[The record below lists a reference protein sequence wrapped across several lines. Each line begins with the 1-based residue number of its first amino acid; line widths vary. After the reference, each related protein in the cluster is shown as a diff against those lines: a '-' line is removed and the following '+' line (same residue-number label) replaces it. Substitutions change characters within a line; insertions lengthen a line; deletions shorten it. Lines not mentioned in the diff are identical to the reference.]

1 MQTSRIRKYNTD
13 IHIIKFGNEIRL
25 DTTLGVPQK
34 REDIRFMFGNPRPDE
49 VTALRF
55 NLSFFVMNNHKSE
68 EMCVGRGDAHVNV
81 AYDGE
86 QLYFEPDIPDKPM
99 LWEVASSYMLL
110 RNGQRDNLGQDKLKH
125 LLGSGPRT
133 IWGQDGKGNK
143 YAIIVE
149 GRKWNQKGLN
159 ANEQYELVR
168 QMGLKDA
175 ITADGGGSSV
185 AFVYDTQ
192 IGKVWDGRYH
202 GRIMVGYSKYT
213 LSQLPNLKKGAR
225 GVYVNLM
232 QRLLKINPDG
242 KYGGQTVAAVKEYQ
256 RQHRLKI
263 DGKCG
268 PQTWK
273 SLTRGVIW

>member
-13 IHIIKFGNEIRL
+13 IHIIKFGDEIRL
-25 DTTLGVPQK
+25 DTTLGIPNK
-34 REDIRFMFGNPRPDE
+34 REDIRFMFGSPRPDE

-55 NLSFFVMNNHKSE
+55 NLSFFVMNNPKSE

-81 AYDGE
+81 AYDGK
-86 QLYFEPDIPDKPM
+86 QLYFEPDIPNKPM
-99 LWEVASSYMLL
+99 LWEVASSFMLL
-110 RNGQRDNLGQDKLKH
+110 RNGKKDTLGQSGLSH
-125 LLGSGPRT
+125 LLGAGPRT
-133 IWGQDGKGNK
+133 IWGQDAKGNK
-143 YAIIVE
+143 YVLIVE
-149 GRKWNQKGLN
+149 GRRLNQKGLT
-159 ANEQYELVR
+159 ANEQYEVVR

>member
-25 DTTLGVPQK
+25 DTTLGIPNK

-55 NLSFFVMNNHKSE
+55 NLSFFVMNNPKSE

-125 LLGSGPRT
+125 LLGSGPRL
-133 IWGQDGKGNK
+133 
-143 YAIIVE
+143 A
-149 GRKWNQKGLN
+149 
-159 ANEQYELVR
+159 
-168 QMGLKDA
+168 
-175 ITADGGGSSV
+175 
-185 AFVYDTQ
+185 
-192 IGKVWDGRYH
+192 
-202 GRIMVGYSKYT
+202 
-213 LSQLPNLKKGAR
+213 
-225 GVYVNLM
+225 
-232 QRLLKINPDG
+232 
-242 KYGGQTVAAVKEYQ
+242 
-256 RQHRLKI
+256 
-263 DGKCG
+263 
-268 PQTWK
+268 
-273 SLTRGVIW
+273 

>member
-1 MQTSRIRKYNTD
+1 MQTTKLRKFDTD
-13 IHIIKFGNEIRL
+13 IHIVKFGDEIRL
-25 DTTLGVPQK
+25 DTTLGIPNK
-34 REDIRFMFGNPRPDE
+34 REDIRYMFGTPRPDE

-55 NLSFFVMNNHKSE
+55 NLSFFVLSNPKSE
-68 EMCVGRGDAHVNV
+68 EMCVGRGDQHVNV
-81 AYDGE
+81 AYDGKD
-86 QLYFEPDIPDKPM
+86 LYFEPIIPDKPM
-99 LWEVASSYMLL
+99 LWEVASSFMLL
-110 RNGQRDNLGQDKLKH
+110 RNGQKDTLGQDKLQH
-125 LLGSGPRT
+125 LLGAGPRT

-143 YAIIVE
+143 YALIVE
-149 GRKWNQKGLN
+149 GRRLNQKGLN

-185 AFVYDTQ
+185 AFTYDTQ
-192 IGKVWDGRYH
+192 IGKVWDGRLH

-213 LSQLPNLKKGAR
+213 LSQLPNLKKGSK
-225 GVYVNLM
+225 GVWVNLM

-242 KYGGQTVAAVKEYQ
+242 KYGAQTEKAIKEYQ
-256 RQHRLKI
+256 REHGLKV